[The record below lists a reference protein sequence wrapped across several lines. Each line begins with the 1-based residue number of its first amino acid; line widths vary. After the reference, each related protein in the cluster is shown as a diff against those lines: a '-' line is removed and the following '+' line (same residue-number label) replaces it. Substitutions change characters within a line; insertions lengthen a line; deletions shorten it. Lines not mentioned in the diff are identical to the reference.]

1 MASKSTYELEVRLG
15 ATTSASWKVNLK
27 KAEEGLTSLN
37 SLSNRIMAGMAAG
50 VTAAAATATYALSN
64 ALDTYTGFE
73 QEMATVQSISGA
85 SATQFLAM
93 KDAAMEAGRSTVFTA
108 SESASALE
116 YMSLAGWDAI
126 QSIAGL
132 MPILELAAA
141 TGKELQTTSD
151 LVTDSMS
158 ALGIEVEYLDT
169 YLDKLVASNNEAN
182 TSAEELME
190 ALVDS
195 GGASRTLGASL
206 DDTITSLGILAD
218 NGTKGAEAGRA
229 LNSIF
234 VRLAGNAQA
243 IKELDKLGVNIWDD
257 SGNFIGFQES
267 LEQISGAMS
276 KLTAEERA
284 LSQKKIA
291 GTNYY
296 SQMAYLLDAVK
307 ETTEDGTSA
316 WEELETQVVNSSGA
330 LGNMYAIATDTLE
343 NAQKTLESAKEDMQ
357 IRLVDVFSDDA
368 KGFVYWLA
376 EELPNATD
384 SIVAFAEA
392 HKGEFADALEKL
404 GEGIEFLWENGITAG
419 QWLIKHKSAIVGGIK
434 GIAVSIGLVKL
445 AMTGCKI
452 AELFTNPLSAVGT
465 VAGLAVTAIGA
476 VAGAIKDA
484 NEAAV
489 NANLAEHFGDIAL
502 SMEDIEEA
510 ASYIVGS
517 ENLTGLLNA
526 LEEFDELD
534 SFSETMEDAVSAL
547 EKMNWKISIGMEL
560 TEAEEEEYQSAI
572 DNFVTA
578 AQEYALQ
585 AQYSVSLNMSLA
597 FDENDLEQSNL
608 VSKVNQFYADK
619 YDELAGLGTQLNEAV
634 TNAFNDGFLEIEKI
648 DAIANLQMQMAD
660 IEKELAVGEYE
671 AKLSALSLEYSGK
684 ELDADT
690 FEKLQGEL
698 NEQLEE
704 MTAARREA
712 YVKNYSAVTASYNG
726 GYLTDDEYN
735 DAIENLKEELAN
747 GIDEDQTRVL
757 QFQVNTIAGNYEE
770 EIEGYQQTV
779 EDVLDKY
786 SGEEYDSAWKEKP
799 KIMWDWALDE
809 IIEGAPDK
817 ETRKTMMKLL
827 EPMESAIEETY
838 NLINEWDSL
847 SPEMQTSVG
856 ETLRTIEAMRAMVY
870 GREEKEELDR
880 DIANKIIESGNYAD
894 ANFVGWVDQNYEELT
909 GYAMTSTAASIEES
923 LDAAQNETVQPA
935 IDRMY
940 ADSQAYLG
948 EVFSQGLSAS
958 AELDLT
964 LTPKVAMTGVLTELQ
979 DKASP
984 EVRFR
989 NVFRNAEGGIYT
1001 SPILTTFAEEGPEA
1015 AVPLDGS
1022 QRAKNLWV
1030 QAGQILGML
1039 PEGTRDREILAGV
1052 SGTSGD
1058 AGTGR
1063 SIQVSYN
1070 PVITIQGSA
1079 SKEEVQTALSLSL
1092 DELKEMIKEIQE
1104 EDRRVAF

>member
-1 MASKSTYELEVRLG
+1 MATKSTFELEVRLG
-15 ATTSASWKVNLK
+15 ATTSASWEVNLK
-27 KAEEGLTSLN
+27 KAKKGLTSLN
-37 SLSNRIMAGMAAG
+37 SLSNKIMAGMAAG
-50 VTAAAATATYALSN
+50 VTAAAATATHALSN

-116 YMSLAGWDAI
+116 YMSLAGWDAS

-517 ENLTGLLNA
+517 ENLTGVLNA
-526 LEEFDELD
+526 LEEFEELD
-534 SFSETMEDAVSAL
+534 GLSETMEDAVSTL
-547 EKMNWKISIGMEL
+547 EKLNWKISIGMEL

-634 TNAFNDGFLEIEKI
+634 TNAFNEDFLKVEEIE
-648 DAIANLQMQMAD
+648 AIANLQMQMAD
-660 IEKELAVGEYE
+660 IEEELAVGEYE

-735 DAIENLKEELAN
+735 DAIENLKEGLAN
-747 GIDEDQTRVL
+747 GIAEDQTRVF
-757 QFQVNTIAGNYEE
+757 QFQVNTIAENYADEL
-770 EIEGYQQTV
+770 EGYQQTV
-779 EDVLDKY
+779 EDVLNKY
-786 SGEEYDSAWKEKP
+786 SGEEYDSAWKDKQGL
-799 KIMWDWALDE
+799 MWENVMNE
-809 IIEGAPDK
+809 ITENGPDK
-817 ETRKTMMKLL
+817 ETRMAIAELL
-827 EPMESAIEETY
+827 EPMELSIQELY
-838 NLINEWDSL
+838 NLKNEWDSL
-847 SPEMQTSVG
+847 SPEMQTSVQEILDTLDLIQGISTDYG
-856 ETLRTIEAMRAMVY
+856 E
-870 GREEKEELDR
+870 GS
-880 DIANKIIESGNYAD
+880 IANKIIGSEEYAGT
-894 ANFVGWVDQNYEELT
+894 NLRGWVDQNYEDLT
-909 GYAMTSTAASIEES
+909 GYAMTSAAVSIEES
-923 LDAAQNETVQPA
+923 LAAAQNETVQPA

-1052 SGTSGD
+1052 SGSSGD

-1079 SKEEVQTALSLSL
+1079 SKEEVQTALSFSL

>member
-116 YMSLAGWDAI
+116 YMSLAGWDAS

-517 ENLTGLLNA
+517 ENLTGVLNA
-526 LEEFDELD
+526 LEEFGELD
-534 SFSETMEDAVSAL
+534 GLSETMEDAVSTL
-547 EKMNWKISIGMEL
+547 EKLNWKVSIGMEL
-560 TEAEEEEYQSAI
+560 TEAEKEEYQSAI

-634 TNAFNDGFLEIEKI
+634 TNAFNDGFLEIKKI

-690 FEKLQGEL
+690 FEKLQEKL

-712 YVKNYSAVTASYNG
+712 YVKNYSAVTASYKG
-726 GYLTDDEYN
+726 GYLTDEEYN
-735 DAIENLKEELAN
+735 DAIESLKEDLAN
-747 GIDEDQTRVL
+747 GIAEDQTRVF
-757 QFQVNTIAGNYEE
+757 QFQVNTIAENYAE

-786 SGEEYDSAWKEKP
+786 SSEEYDSAWKDKQGL
-799 KIMWDWALDE
+799 MWE
-809 IIEGAPDK
+809 NVMNEVTENGPDK
-817 ETRKTMMKLL
+817 ATRLAIAELL
-827 EPMESAIEETY
+827 EPMESSIQEMY
-838 NLINEWDSL
+838 NLKNEWDSL
-847 SPEMQTSVG
+847 SPEMQTSVQEILDTLDLIQGISTDYG
-856 ETLRTIEAMRAMVY
+856 E
-870 GREEKEELDR
+870 GS
-880 DIANKIIESGNYAD
+880 IANKIIGSEEYAGT
-894 ANFVGWVDQNYEELT
+894 NLRGWVDQNYEELT

-958 AELDLT
+958 AQLDLT
-964 LTPKVAMTGVLTELQ
+964 LTPKVAMTGVFTELQ